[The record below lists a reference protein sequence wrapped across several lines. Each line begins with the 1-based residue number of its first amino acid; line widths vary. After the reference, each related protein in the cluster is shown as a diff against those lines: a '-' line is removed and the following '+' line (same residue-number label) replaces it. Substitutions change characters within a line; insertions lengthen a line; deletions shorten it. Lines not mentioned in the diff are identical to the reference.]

1 MSFCLSEEILQRRLD
16 GELNEKAARRA
27 IAHLAECA
35 ECARRSAE
43 ARQSLCEI
51 SSRLDDHLPVNIPV
65 ERLCARVEDVIAE
78 SVATPVA
85 RPSTISFSWRAG
97 LAAASL
103 LLTMGVVAWL
113 FLTTPK
119 PEQVAIAP
127 LQEKTDGARLPE
139 SRDHESGRQPANAH
153 RRKGGVT
160 KPKSKSPQLS
170 SSPVNRLRLIPEAP
184 APAEGAREGDYFLDF
199 ETTRHLEK
207 AQVLLRSFAN
217 ATSPSAEDLAY
228 DKRVSRELLLRNI
241 LLRREAEGSEN
252 APAKSLLGSLEP
264 LLLDI
269 ANLPA
274 RPAAGDLAS
283 VKWRIRKSEIVAA
296 LQVYSAPTT
305 SLE

>member
-1 MSFCLSEEILQRRLD
+1 MSYCLSEEILQAHID

-27 IAHLAECA
+27 MAHLAECS

-43 ARQSLCEI
+43 AQQSFCEI
-51 SSRLDDHLPVNIPV
+51 SSRLDDHLPINIPV
-65 ERLCARVEDVIAE
+65 ERLRSRVEDVIAE
-78 SVATPVA
+78 TVATPVA
-85 RPSTISFSWRAG
+85 RPSSISFFWRIG

-113 FLTTPK
+113 LLTAPK
-119 PEQVAIAP
+119 PKRVAIAP
-127 LQEKTDGARLPE
+127 PQEKTDGAGLPG
-139 SRDHESGRQPANAH
+139 SRNHEPGRQPAIAPGRN
-153 RRKGGVT
+153 GGVT
-160 KPKSKSPQLS
+160 KPKSKSPHLA
-170 SSPVNRLRLIPEAP
+170 SSPAPRFAPIPAAP
-184 APAEGAREGDYFLDF
+184 APAMWAREGDYFFDF

-217 ATSPSAEDLAY
+217 ASSTSAEDLAY

-274 RPAAGDLAS
+274 MPAAGDLAS
-283 VKWRIRKSEIVAA
+283 VKRRIRKSEIVAA
-296 LQVYSAPTT
+296 LQVYSSPTT
-305 SLE
+305 SLD